1 MNEEPHLP
9 KAGTAHGN
17 VPGSPAEGEVGRLGR
32 LLADPKVRE
41 IVAQIAREEVGEE
54 PEEVPTR
61 WQRLSAFVA
70 GASSALVVLLAF
82 LVPSMEDQW
91 DRFQSRRVVQR
102 HVELARTFMAEGRYK
117 LAEESFARAF
127 EQSENKRLDI
137 EEERLEARVERV
149 NADPTWAAENPEGL
163 EESDFLYLLAFQ
175 DPKSH
180 AAERAATLT
189 AYGAFLAGARRGRDA
204 ERALRE
210 AVALAPRQAGP
221 HVHLGNVLRERGA
234 NVEAEA
240 EYRVAIAVDPE
251 EPHAHYDLGL
261 VLSETGRLAE
271 AATEFRRVVALEP
284 EDGDGWRGLG
294 ETLEALGQA
303 PEARTALE
311 RARRLEG
318 QEPPGK
324 RP

>member
-1 MNEEPHLP
+1 VSEPLPTEGARSDSP
-9 KAGTAHGN
+9 KAADGVTALLED
-17 VPGSPAEGEVGRLGR
+17 PSLRARLAEV
-32 LLADPKVRE
+32 LA
-41 IVAQIAREEVGEE
+41 EELASRPRSLWSRVQ
-54 PEEVPTR
+54 PF
-61 WQRLSAFVA
+61 LA
-70 GASSALVVLLAF
+70 GLVSGAVTVLAF
-82 LVPSMEDQW
+82 FLPSLQEQW
-91 DRFQSRRVVQR
+91 DRYETRKVIDRY
-102 HVELARTFMAEGRYK
+102 VEIGRTLMAETRYEQ
-117 LAEESFARAF
+117 AEQAF
-127 EQSENKRLDI
+127 SKALELSENKRLDI